1 MHPVVT
7 KRSLCTNDNSKS
19 ITLSVHTELRKL

>member
-7 KRSLCTNDNSKS
+7 KRSLCTNDNSKALHCQY
-19 ITLSVHTELRKL
+19 IQN